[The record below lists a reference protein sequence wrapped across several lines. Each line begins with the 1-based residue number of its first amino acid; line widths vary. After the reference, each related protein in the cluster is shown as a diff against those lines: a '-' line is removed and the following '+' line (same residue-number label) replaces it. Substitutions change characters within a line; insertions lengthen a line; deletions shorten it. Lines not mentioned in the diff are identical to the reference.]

1 MNSVLIVSHKGGKE
15 TSLQDILQKGFQRQG
30 RETGA
35 LNQAKAIEEEE
46 AKKDIGIR
54 EITIMIGEINAVSVK
69 AESTAQ
75 TEVREE
81 TPHTIG
87 MGGETME

>member
-46 AKKDIGIR
+46 AKKDIGIQ
-54 EITIMIGEINAVSVK
+54 EITIMKEGINVVSVK
-69 AESTAQ
+69 VESTAQ
-75 TEVREE
+75 IEVKEE
-81 TPHTIG
+81 TLHTID
-87 MGGETME
+87 MEGETME

>member
-1 MNSVLIVSHKGGKE
+1 MSP
-15 TSLQDILQKGFQRQG
+15 QDIPLKGFQRQG

-35 LNQAKAIEEEE
+35 LNQTGAIEEEE

-54 EITIMIGEINAVSVK
+54 EITIMIEEINAVSVK

-75 TEVREE
+75 TEVKEE
-81 TPHTIG
+81 TPHTID
-87 MGGETME
+87 MEGETME